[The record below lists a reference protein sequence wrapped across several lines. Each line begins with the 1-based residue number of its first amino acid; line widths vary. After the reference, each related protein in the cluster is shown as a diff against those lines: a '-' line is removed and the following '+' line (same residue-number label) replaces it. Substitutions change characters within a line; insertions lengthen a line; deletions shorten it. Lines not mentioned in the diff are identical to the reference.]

1 MSKED
6 EIKELKSEIE
16 LMKKVIIALARIT
29 VTAGFNCSYPEKD
42 KFYDLVSKML
52 KESEQKMILKGIE
65 FVLGM
70 YIGIQLIIGLT
81 KLIEKIIGE
90 DQNK

>member
-1 MSKED
+1 
-6 EIKELKSEIE
+6 
-16 LMKKVIIALARIT
+16 
-29 VTAGFNCSYPEKD
+29 
-42 KFYDLVSKML
+42 
-52 KESEQKMILKGIE
+52 MILKGIE

-90 DQNK
+90 D